1 MANAYSRYKRKVM
14 KQKMNELHAEK
25 AVAVFRKEVAE
36 MTDEQITEMFVGLM
50 EELKENDGEVNG
62 TTIANLIDRVKEDSA
77 EEEADNE

>member
-14 KQKMNELHAEK
+14 KQKMNELHADK

-50 EELKENDGEVNG
+50 EELKENDGKVNG
-62 TTIANLIDRVKEDSA
+62 TTIANLIDRVKEDSS

>member
-77 EEEADNE
+77 EEETDNE